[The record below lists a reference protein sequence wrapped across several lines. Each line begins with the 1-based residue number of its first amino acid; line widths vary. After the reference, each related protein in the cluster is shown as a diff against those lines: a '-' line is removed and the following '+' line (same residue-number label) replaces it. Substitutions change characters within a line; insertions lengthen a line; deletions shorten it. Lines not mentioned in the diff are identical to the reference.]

1 MKVKINKILLIV
13 VLAWLVSASYSYYV
27 LSLSPSLNAGY
38 VPNSDESFFSLIFDR
53 IIPGRP
59 SLKAKSAIV
68 VDAVTGE
75 ALYSKN
81 EDLQL
86 PIASLTKLAAAMVFL
101 KANPDLNRSIII
113 TGDDL
118 AEAGRTRLYKG
129 ISITLNDCLHLSL
142 MRSDNAATRALVRS
156 AGLSDA
162 EFAAKM
168 NELAAELGMK
178 KTHFVDP
185 TGRYA
190 DNVSTAADFVKLVKA
205 VYANEIIAKI
215 SSKKMYLFKPLNN
228 NISYTLYN
236 TNRLLYG
243 RWSVKGGKTGYIS
256 QAGYCLALDVFDE
269 SGKRVYA
276 VVLGSPSNNY
286 RYRDANRLIAYA
298 MKD

>member
-27 LSLSPSLNAGY
+27 SSLSPSLNAGY
-38 VPNSDESFFSLIFDR
+38 VPDSDEGFFSLIFDR
-53 IIPGRP
+53 IIPGRL

-86 PIASLTKLAAAMVFL
+86 PIASLTKLVAAMVFL
-101 KANPDLNRSIII
+101 KTNPDLNRSIII
-113 TGDDL
+113 TSDDL

-129 ISITLNDCLHLSL
+129 VSITLNDCLHLSL
-142 MRSDNAATRALVRS
+142 MRSDNAAIMALARS
-156 AGLSDA
+156 TGLSDA
-162 EFAAKM
+162 GFAAKM

-178 KTHFVDP
+178 KTHFIDP

-205 VYANEIIAKI
+205 TYDNEIIAKI

-236 TNRLLYG
+236 TNRLL
-243 RWSVKGGKTGYIS
+243 
-256 QAGYCLALDVFDE
+256 
-269 SGKRVYA
+269 
-276 VVLGSPSNNY
+276 
-286 RYRDANRLIAYA
+286 
-298 MKD
+298 